1 MRLMLLTDAPA
12 SLAVQ
17 HEVAFL
23 RGNLNVERLQPTL
36 CTLRPG
42 NALADLTVKARG
54 LLDPVAIRQLCRL
67 VKADGIEL
75 IHALDFSTL
84 LYATSVAMLTEVPLL
99 VSLYG
104 ATIRRSLEGRTLQ
117 RWYWRALGSVISR
130 VIVPSDVVR
139 RQLWMATNFPRERI
153 DVVYPSMRIQDAPI
167 AKRLGRAALDLPD
180 GPLAT
185 VITPDEPDDG
195 YDLIFEAMVRVKQR
209 VTEVHF
215 VCAGEASIITGWQRK
230 LSSVRP
236 APPIRWLPDPP
247 DLNAVITTSDVIL
260 AHPQR
265 DTWPTAVA
273 LAALLG
279 KPVVASRAGG
289 VPEIVEPAITGLMV
303 TPGDVRDFALQTIR
317 LLTQPAFAERLGA
330 DAQARARQ
338 MFALDKRRD
347 TMTELYE
354 ATIYATR

>member
-1 MRLMLLTDAPA
+1 MRLLLLTDEPA
-12 SLAVQ
+12 SFPVQ

-23 RGNLNVERLQPTL
+23 RGSLDRERLQPRH
-36 CTLRPG
+36 CTLRPST
-42 NALADLTVKARG
+42 AADLTITARG
-54 LLDPVAIRQLCRL
+54 WLDPAAVHRL
-67 VKADGIEL
+67 YRAVRAEGSEL
-75 IHALDFSTL
+75 IHALDLPTL
-84 LYATSVAMLTEVPLL
+84 HYATAVALVADVPLL

-104 ATIRRSLEGRTLQ
+104 ATLRRSLEGRTLQ
-117 RWYWRALGSVISR
+117 RWYWQALGRVITR

-139 RQLWMATNFPRERI
+139 RQLWMATSFPKERI
-153 DVVYPSMRIQDAPI
+153 EVVYPSMSVPAVPHGDAP
-167 AKRLGRAALDLPD
+167 GRAALDLPD

-209 VTEVHF
+209 VGEVHF
-215 VCAGEASIITGWQRK
+215 VCAGDASIIKGWQRK
-230 LSSVRP
+230 LSSIRP

-247 DLNAVITTSDVIL
+247 DLNAVIAASDVIL

-265 DTWPTAVA
+265 ETWPSAVA

-289 VPEIVEPAITGLMV
+289 VPEIVEPEITGLLV

-317 LLTQPAFAERLGA
+317 LLTQPTFAERLGA
-330 DAQARARQ
+330 DAQTRARQ